1 MPDTPDVSDA
11 AGADGSQATSGGD
24 EGLASPRARLDWGS
38 RAIIAAA
45 PPLLWAMAA
54 TWRLR
59 RLGPDVPQAAPFP
72 AQAGCIYAFWHGQML
87 PVIAMHR
94 GEPVAILISNHRDGE
109 RLAQV
114 ASRFG
119 FQSIRGSS
127 TRGGA
132 TALRAMHRALADGSR
147 VVITPDGPRGPAKQ
161 FAPGVLIAAQRA
173 GVPIVLA
180 AASVDR
186 QWQLG
191 TWDRFVIPKPFA
203 RITVAYSEPIT
214 VVESS
219 PRAAARAV
227 ADFQARLVALEARA
241 HAG

>member
-1 MPDTPDVSDA
+1 
-11 AGADGSQATSGGD
+11 
-24 EGLASPRARLDWGS
+24 
-38 RAIIAAA
+38 
-45 PPLLWAMAA
+45 MAA

-59 RLGPDVPQAAPFP
+59 RLEPDATRRPTLP
-72 AQAGCIYAFWHGQML
+72 AEAGRIYAFWHGQML

-94 GEPVAILISNHRDGE
+94 GESVAVLISSHRDGE
-109 RLAQV
+109 RLARV
-114 ASRFG
+114 AERFG
-119 FQSIRGSS
+119 FGSIRGST

-132 TALRAMHRALADGSR
+132 TALRAMHRALAEGVR

-180 AASVDR
+180 AAAVDR
-186 QWQLG
+186 QWRLG

-214 VVESS
+214 VTAAS
-219 PRAAARAV
+219 PRAAAEA
-227 ADFQARLVALEARA
+227 APAFQARMLELEARA
-241 HAG
+241 RDG